1 MRRAQINQ
9 YQEDFIGSDFYV
21 STVLFSATGH
31 HKVSETDAQIPSRFD
46 CSLFARPMCDGP
58 VTNQP
63 VFVKI
68 FSPLAKV
75 FSFS

>member
-1 MRRAQINQ
+1 MARPLRSGKKINPIAVRL
-9 YQEDFIGSDFYV
+9 IGKF
-21 STVLFSATGH
+21 F
-31 HKVSETDAQIPSRFD
+31 KVSD
-46 CSLFARPMCDGP
+46 CSLLASHDDGL
-58 VTNQP
+58 VTHQP